1 MGQLYG
7 DTDPLMGDRGGE
19 SSTTASFTIPSEP
32 VRRRVTGLP
41 QFVHV
46 RGGAYFFMPSGRAL
60 RFLSLMPD

>member
-1 MGQLYG
+1 
-7 DTDPLMGDRGGE
+7 MGDRGGR

-46 RGGAYFFMPSGRAL
+46 AAAHTSSCPVPSVEVSQ
-60 RFLSLMPD
+60 SLAD